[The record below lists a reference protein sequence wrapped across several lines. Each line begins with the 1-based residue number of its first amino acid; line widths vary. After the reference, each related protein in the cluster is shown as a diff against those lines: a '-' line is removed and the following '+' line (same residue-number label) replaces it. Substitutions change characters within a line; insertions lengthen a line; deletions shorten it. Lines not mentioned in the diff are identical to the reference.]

1 MPRSML
7 NTDRRIVNPL
17 CRAPSPPPA
26 PTQIAMGAYLE
37 LHGTVDWRMSVA
49 EHGHLAIEKKVDNEW
64 REAGSFDV

>member
-37 LHGTVDWRMSVA
+37 LHGTVDWRMYVTPN
-49 EHGHLAIEKKVDNEW
+49 GRLATQKKVDGMWLTRGRVE
-64 REAGSFDV
+64 